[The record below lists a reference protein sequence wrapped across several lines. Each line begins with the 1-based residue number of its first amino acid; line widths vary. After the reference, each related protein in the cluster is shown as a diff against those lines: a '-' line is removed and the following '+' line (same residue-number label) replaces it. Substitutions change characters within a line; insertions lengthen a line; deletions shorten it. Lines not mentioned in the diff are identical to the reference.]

1 MKYICISILS
11 ILFLSCNKTTSKSD
25 GFTVNIHYIYNGKDS
40 CETIKFNSS
49 GSNID
54 SIGFAIFMQKIA
66 QYDYNYF
73 GILYAPIEKKLQIPY
88 PFKYQIINQ
97 MGDKVKQDTL
107 LEAKAIQRRI
117 EKDYWGRM
125 WFKAQGLKEPEKKHK
140 NKKQH
145 KKERKKPHIEKIP
158 QFNFKPRI
166 IPTPPSF

>member
-1 MKYICISILS
+1 MASQSTSITFTMEKILVKRLRLIVVDQISIQLVS
-11 ILFLSCNKTTSKSD
+11 QFLCKKSPNTTIIISAF
-25 GFTVNIHYIYNGKDS
+25 FT
-40 CETIKFNSS
+40 
-49 GSNID
+49 
-54 SIGFAIFMQKIA
+54 
-66 QYDYNYF
+66 
-73 GILYAPIEKKLQIPY
+73 LPLKKLQIPY

-107 LEAKAIQRRI
+107 LEANAIQRRI

-166 IPTPPSF
+166 LPNPPSF